1 MMRGMRALSGVLLTL
16 VCALALSGCG
26 DQTSSSSASSPD
38 ITSNATSNATP
49 GTNPSPATA
58 TTASSGAVEPEE
70 SPTPS
75 GSGSPPEPVSTEV
88 VEATPAT
95 LDGYRAL
102 ATGLTAFFVRA
113 EQVEKK
119 HPGADPKSAD
129 EVDELLGDVYPDGV
143 DLVVFSPAQDALTV
157 CLTGPADT
165 FMVLAG
171 HGDGIRQTLGP
182 GDCENAG
189 QVRTLDD
196 GDVVVDI
203 DFGVDVGDD
212 DQPRALYTSRV
223 VKGQNLADQ
232 IPDLDAFLEVL
243 NRAADG

>member
-1 MMRGMRALSGVLLTL
+1 MMRGMPSLSGAVLAL
-16 VCALALSGCG
+16 VCALGLTGCG
-26 DQTSSSSASSPD
+26 DQTSPRSASSPD
-38 ITSNATSNATP
+38 VTSNATP
-49 GTNPSPATA
+49 GTNPSPATG

-88 VEATPAT
+88 VEATPET
-95 LDGYRAL
+95 VDGYRAL

-113 EQVEKK
+113 EQVEKQ
-119 HPGADPKSAD
+119 HPGEDPQSAD
-129 EVDELLGDVYPDGV
+129 EVDDLLGDVFPDGV
-143 DLVVFSPAQDALTV
+143 DLVVFEPEEGALTM

-182 GDCENAG
+182 GDCANAE

-203 DFGVDVGDD
+203 DFGLDVGDD
-212 DQPRALYTSRV
+212 DQPRAYYSSRV

-232 IPDLDAFLEVL
+232 VPDLDAFLDVL
-243 NRAADG
+243 NRAAAG

>member
-1 MMRGMRALSGVLLTL
+1 MMRGMRALSGALLTL
-16 VCALALSGCG
+16 VCALGLSGCG

-75 GSGSPPEPVSTEV
+75 GSPPEPVSTEV

-95 LDGYRAL
+95 LGGYRAL

-203 DFGVDVGDD
+203 DFGFDD
-212 DQPRALYTSRV
+212 ADDGQPRAYYRPRV

-232 IPDLDAFLEVL
+232 IPDLDAFLDVL